1 MPTAGGE
8 ERTGSAG
15 IAADQLDVEMA
26 IVRSLYERA
35 RYSGEVVY
43 LDDALARA
51 RRVAASLAA
60 SGVSH
65 LGVSADLGRCLSL
78 RYRLAGDAGMLR
90 EAIGSF
96 RAAVFDADRADPD
109 LPACLNNLGNALADW
124 YELTRDPAA
133 LADAG
138 QAFRSAAEFLPEG
151 DQRLCVVL
159 TGLGDAM
166 HQRYLA
172 TGYVSDLDEAI
183 AVAEKAAAAAVPG
196 HPARPV
202 ILNGLA
208 NVLRERYLRS
218 RDSLCLARAELV
230 LRQAATEAGSS
241 APDRAM
247 ALNGLGMVLN
257 LKYEADGDRDALA
270 EAERVAVECVMLTA
284 PDDPARGGQL
294 NNLGTIRWNTYQA
307 SGDLRAQSGSADAYR
322 AAVAGLPETHEHYAL
337 SLGNLAGALIDRFE
351 TLGDLS
357 ALEEGIAALR
367 RVTESM
373 AQPDPRRALY
383 LSLLGGALLR
393 RYERLGGSDVLDEAE
408 DTARQA
414 VEMSAGEAGRSM
426 FLSDLSS
433 ILHRRYKD
441 HQDPGA
447 LDDAEAA
454 LRKALAGAEDDAPGR
469 LLFMSNLG
477 HVLLEQYRRSRDAA
491 ALDKAIDVL
500 REAEQRAGRGD
511 SHRPAILVNL
521 GEVLRRRY
529 DADPAPALLAEALTV
544 LGEAAAIPTAG
555 PRQRAKCARSMG
567 ELAASAQR
575 WPQTVEAFR
584 LAIDLLPAVAS
595 EELGL
600 GDREYGLAEF
610 ATLASNAAAAA
621 VQAGDPYQAI
631 SLLESGR
638 GVLFAQALQL
648 RSPLDDLLVI
658 APEMADRFQQLTRQL
673 TAADVQTRPPAP
685 VTIDPRARILGIT
698 DQINRRQQI
707 AHERDRVL
715 TEIRNL
721 PGFEDF
727 LRPLTAQR
735 VLDDAG
741 AGPVALLNV
750 SRYRSDAIIVSKG
763 SIQIVPLPA
772 VTPQTLTDKA
782 LALLGA
788 LRTLTQSATQH
799 EQAEKDLL
807 EILDWLWHAV
817 AQPVLN
823 ALSVPEAVPGAR
835 RPRLWWVPTGLLSLL
850 PIHAAT
856 NAASPGQCVASRVIS
871 SYAPTI
877 RALGWAVGRV
887 PPSNDRTL
895 VVAVPSAPGGVT
907 LLAAHAE
914 GQAIQSLNYDATLL
928 AGEAATRDR
937 LLRELPRHENLHFA
951 GHAIGSLLSPSES
964 ALLMRDGQV
973 TAREISQLK
982 LTGGNIAYL
991 SACETAVSEITVI
1004 DEAINMASACQLAGF
1019 RHVIATLWPIRDDI
1033 AVQVAKQV
1041 WQTAK
1046 DSGGPAVSVDNA
1058 IEDLRRKHPR
1068 QPSIWAAYIHSGSLL
1083 EVHSGRVRGRN
1094 IGATAEHN
1102 LGPVMASMSGNV
1114 LASVCLTQ
1122 WQFPRIGQHYINQ
1135 R

>member
-1 MPTAGGE
+1 MSTAGGGK
-8 ERTGSAG
+8 RTGGAE
-15 IAADQLDVEMA
+15 IAADQLDAEMA

-51 RRVAASLAA
+51 RRVAASLTA

-78 RYRLAGDAGMLR
+78 RYRLVGDAGMLR
-90 EAIGSF
+90 EAISCF
-96 RAAVFDADRADPD
+96 RAAVLDADRADPD

-138 QAFRSAAEFLPEG
+138 QAFRAAAELLPES

-172 TGYVSDLDEAI
+172 TGNISDLDEAI
-183 AVAEKAAAAAVPG
+183 TVAERAAAAAVPG

-218 RDSLCLARAELV
+218 GDARCLARAELV

-247 ALNGLGMVLN
+247 ALNGLGIVLN
-257 LKYEADGDRDALA
+257 LKYEANGDRDALA
-270 EAERVAVECVMLTA
+270 EAEHVAVECVTLTP

-294 NNLGTIRWNTYQA
+294 NNLGNIRWNTYLA

-322 AAVAGLPETHEHYAL
+322 AAVAELPETHEHYPL
-337 SLGNLAGALIDRFE
+337 SLGNLAGALIDRHE
-351 TLGDLS
+351 TIGDLS

-367 RVTESM
+367 RVTQLM

-408 DTARQA
+408 DIARQA
-414 VEMSAGEAGRSM
+414 VEISAGEADRSM
-426 FLSDLSS
+426 FLSDLSN

-441 HQDPGA
+441 QQDPGA
-447 LDDAEAA
+447 LDAAENA
-454 LRKALAGAEDDAPGR
+454 LRKALAGAAGDDAPVR

-477 HVLLEQYRRSRDAA
+477 NVLLDQYRRSQDTA
-491 ALDKAIDVL
+491 ALDEAIGVL
-500 REAEQRAGRGD
+500 RQAEQRAGHRDG
-511 SHRPAILVNL
+511 HRPAILVNL
-521 GEVLRRRY
+521 GEALRRRY
-529 DADPAPALLAEALTV
+529 DADPAPTLLAEALTV

-567 ELAASAQR
+567 EIAASAHR
-575 WPQTVEAFR
+575 WPQAVEAFR
-584 LAIDLLPAVAS
+584 LAISLLPAVAS
-595 EELGL
+595 EELDS

-648 RSPLDDLLVI
+648 RSPLDDLRVV
-658 APEMADRFQQLTRQL
+658 APEMADRFQQLNRQL
-673 TAADVQTRPPAP
+673 SAAGMQKRPPAP
-685 VTIDPRARILGIT
+685 IAIGPHARILGMT
-698 DQINRRQQI
+698 DQINRQQQV
-707 AHERDRVL
+707 AYERDRVL

-721 PGFEDF
+721 AGFEDF
-727 LRPLTAQR
+727 LQPLTAQR

-741 AGPVALLNV
+741 AGPAALLNV
-750 SRYRSDAIIVSKG
+750 GRYRSDAIIVSKRG
-763 SIQIVPLPA
+763 IQIVPLPA
-772 VTPQTLTDKA
+772 VTPRTLTDEV

-788 LRTLTQSATQH
+788 LKTLTESAAQH
-799 EQAEKDLL
+799 EQAEEDLL
-807 EILDWLWHAV
+807 RVLDWLWHAIT
-817 AQPVLN
+817 QPVLS
-823 ALSVPEAVPGAR
+823 ALSMPEAVPGTR

-850 PIHAAT
+850 PIHAAS
-856 NAASPGQCVASRVIS
+856 NAASPDQCVASRVIS

-877 RALGWAVGRV
+877 RALGWASRRV
-887 PPSNDRTL
+887 PPDNDRTL
-895 VVAVPSAPGGVT
+895 VVAVPSAPGGIT
-907 LLAAHAE
+907 LPAAQAE
-914 GQAIQSLNYDATLL
+914 GQAIESLNHHATLL

-951 GHAIGSLLSPSES
+951 GHAIGSLYSPSES
-964 ALLMRDGQV
+964 ALLMRDSPV

-1033 AVQVAKQV
+1033 AIRVAEQI

-1046 DSGGPAVSVDNA
+1046 SSGGPAVSVDHA
-1058 IEDLRRKHPR
+1058 IEGLRRKHPR
-1068 QPSIWAAYIHSGSLL
+1068 KPSIWAAYIHSG
-1083 EVHSGRVRGRN
+1083 
-1094 IGATAEHN
+1094 
-1102 LGPVMASMSGNV
+1102 P
-1114 LASVCLTQ
+1114 
-1122 WQFPRIGQHYINQ
+1122 
-1135 R
+1135 